1 MRATDRQILVG
12 AHRGAMGYEP
22 ENTLAAFD
30 LAIRQGTYRI
40 ELDVRLTADAEVI
53 VMHDETVDRTT
64 DHSGKVAE
72 LTLSEVKRLRCAG
85 KEPVPTLRETLELV
99 RDRCR
104 LLVEIKPAGIA
115 DQVVQVIRDAGM
127 VEACTISAFD
137 EPSLLRVREL
147 EPALKTAY
155 FQIRPQ
161 PFDAGDVIHR
171 LGVWMLI
178 GWRAAI
184 DREMLADAHAHG
196 MHVRCGFGDRM
207 TFEESYALFRELVE
221 LGADEISCGRPDWIV
236 KMIEQLRSE
245 QPGASAVSLE

>member
-1 MRATDRQILVG
+1 MAAPDRQIRVG
-12 AHRGAMGYEP
+12 AHRGAMGYAP
-22 ENTLAAFD
+22 ENTLAAFE
-30 LAIRQGTYRI
+30 LAIRQDTYRI
-40 ELDVRLTADAEVI
+40 ELDVRLSADGEVV

-64 DHSGKVAE
+64 DGSGAVADLTLAE
-72 LTLSEVKRLRCAG
+72 LKRLRCAG
-85 KEPVPTLRETLELV
+85 KEPIPTLRETLELV

-115 DQVVQVIRDAGM
+115 DEVVQVIREAGM

-137 EPSLLRVREL
+137 EPTLLRVREL

-161 PFDAGDVIHR
+161 PFDAGEVVRR

-196 MHVRCGFGDRM
+196 MYVRCGFGDRM
-207 TFEESYALFRELVE
+207 TYEESHALFRELVE
-221 LGADEISCGRPDWIV
+221 LGADEISCGRPDWIAR
-236 KMIEQLRSE
+236 MIEQLRTEEAVTPRVSSE
-245 QPGASAVSLE
+245 